1 MLDKLIEILNQ
12 GNYSCVIGKG
22 DEIRSFTR
30 RGVIDLFELL
40 NGTDSDFLNGASVAD
55 KVIGKAAASLLI
67 LGGVK
72 EIYAGTISTIA
83 LDFLHKNGVNA
94 IFSNEVPH
102 IVNRAHDGWC
112 PLETATFHA
121 STPTE
126 SLSAITEFINNMKS
140 KQH

>member
-72 EIYAGTISTIA
+72 EIYASTISTIA

-94 IFSNEVPH
+94 IFGNEVPH

-121 STPTE
+121 STPAE
-126 SLSAITEFINNMKS
+126 SLSAIAEFINNMKS